1 MKFTALALLATLAAG
16 AAFAEDLTPTSMLG
30 HTEDEVK
37 ATLVSMGYEVRKIE
51 DEDGKIEA
59 YFVKDGKM
67 GEVYVDPASGTVSK
81 LSMK

>member
-1 MKFTALALLATLAAG
+1 MKVYAAALLATLAAG
-16 AAFAEDLTPTSMLG
+16 AAFAGDLTPQSMLG

-59 YFVKDGKM
+59 YIVKDKQM
-67 GEVYVDPASGTVSK
+67 GEVYVDPASGVVSK

>member
-1 MKFTALALLATLAAG
+1 MKFAAAALLASLAAG
-16 AAFAEDLTPTSMLG
+16 AALAEDLTPASMLG

-51 DEDGKIEA
+51 EEDGKIEA
-59 YFVKDGKM
+59 YFVKDKTM
-67 GEVYVDPASGTVSK
+67 GEVYVDPASGIVSK